1 MVVTVSHRGYI
12 KRTPLTIYRSQ
23 RRGGKGRTGMATREN
38 DFVSQLHVASTHTY
52 FLVFTNKGRV
62 YWLKVHE
69 IPVGSPTAQGKA
81 IVNLVQL
88 TAEEKVTTI
97 LPVREFTPGLS
108 LVMGTRRGVV
118 KKTDLL
124 NFQRPRG
131 GGLIALSLDSK
142 DELVG
147 VALSEPDQSILLG
160 TRLGKIIRF
169 PSAEVR
175 DMGRGARGVRGIVVA
190 PEDEVVGMEV
200 LRPQGTILTVTE
212 RGFGKRTNPA
222 RYPQHHR
229 GGQGVL
235 SLNITKRTGR
245 VMGILQVNED
255 DEVILVTDGGKL
267 LRLAARGISLI
278 GRVTQGVKLMDAE
291 AEERVVSLAKVAER
305 SDYGDGEPEPEPE
318 PEAELG
324 FSGS

>member
-1 MVVTVSHRGYI
+1 
-12 KRTPLTIYRSQ
+12 
-23 RRGGKGRTGMATREN
+23 MATREN
-38 DFVSQLHVASTHTY
+38 DFVSQLYVESTHSY
-52 FLVFTNKGRV
+52 FLVFTNKGRI

-88 TAEEKVTTI
+88 GEEEKVAAI

-108 LVMGTRRGVV
+108 VVLATRRGVV

-124 NFQRPRG
+124 NFQRPRSG
-131 GGLIALSLDSK
+131 GIIALSLDPE

-147 VALSEPDQSILLG
+147 VSLCEPDQSILLG
-160 TRLGKIIRF
+160 TREGKIIRF
-169 PSAEVR
+169 PAAEVR
-175 DMGRGARGVRGIVVA
+175 DMGRGARGVKGMEVA

-212 RGFGKRTNPA
+212 RGFGKRTDPTK
-222 RYPQHHR
+222 YPQHHR
-229 GGQGVL
+229 KGLGVRG
-235 SLNITKRTGR
+235 LNVTKRTGR

-255 DEVILVTDGGKL
+255 DEVMLVTDGGKI

-291 AEERVVSLAKVAER
+291 AEERVVSLAKVAEQ
-305 SDYGDGEPEPEPE
+305 GDNGEDDT
-318 PEAELG
+318 EADLG
-324 FSGS
+324 IT